1 MDDPNQDWR
10 SQSKSRTKEM
20 VLGFVAAIL
29 TAGAVS
35 LSTPD
40 GNLVVTLV
48 PALVVGLMVF
58 GAASWHIRR

>member
-1 MDDPNQDWR
+1 MDDPNQDRR

-48 PALVVGLMVF
+48 PALVVGLVVF
-58 GAASWHIRR
+58 GVAAWHTHR

>member
-1 MDDPNQDWR
+1 MGNPNQDRR
-10 SQSKSRTKEM
+10 SQPKSRTKAM
-20 VLGFVAAIL
+20 VLGLVAAIL

-48 PALVVGLMVF
+48 PALAVGLMVF
-58 GAASWHIRR
+58 GAASWRIRR